1 MAATRPSLSHGL
13 VVVLAAAT
21 GIAVANSYYAQPLL
35 AVIRHSLHVGPGAAG
50 LLVTASQVGYALG
63 LVFLLPLG
71 DLVER
76 RRLVVAMSVVA
87 AAALAG
93 AAASPDL
100 GVLFAMVAI
109 VGVNS
114 VVAQVLVAFTASLA
128 SDRDR
133 GRMVGTVMSGLLLGV
148 LLARTVA
155 GYVAQ
160 AWSWRGVYLVAAIA
174 MLAVAVVLARAL
186 PTYRERHDLTYPA
199 VLGSVVGIFRA
210 EPVLRWRALF
220 GLLSFASFSVLWTS
234 LAFLLSGSPYH
245 YGSGTIGLFG
255 LVGAAGAGMASL
267 AGRLADRGW
276 HGVVTVATAALVLV
290 AFVIFWSDPR
300 SLALLVVGIVVLDLG
315 CQGIHVT
322 NQSQIYRLRP
332 RAHSRVNAS
341 YMTAYFVGGTV
352 GSVGSAMCFQS
363 FGWSGVS
370 ALGTALGS
378 LLLLL
383 AVVEWGL
390 RARRGSS
397 PRLGAGAGAVT
408 GAATGAGSQPPATA
422 GTTLSV

>member
-1 MAATRPSLSHGL
+1 MAATRPSRLSRSL

-100 GVLFAMVAI
+100 GVLFTMVAI

-199 VLGSVVGIFRA
+199 VLGSVVGIFHA

-276 HGVVTVATAALVLV
+276 HGVVTVATAASILV
-290 AFVIFWSDPR
+290 AFVIFWFDPR

-352 GSVGSAMCFQS
+352 GSVGSAICFQS

-370 ALGTALGS
+370 ALGTALGG
-378 LLLLL
+378 LLFLL
-383 AVVEWGL
+383 AVVERAL
-390 RARRGSS
+390 AARRGTS
-397 PRLGAGAGAVT
+397 PS
-408 GAATGAGSQPPATA
+408 SQPPATA